1 MEKTNIELY
10 DEVINMFEEAI
21 AVEREKRLKKAK
33 VSSNK

>member
-21 AVEREKRLKKAK
+21 AVEREKRLKKEKA
-33 VSSNK
+33 SSNK